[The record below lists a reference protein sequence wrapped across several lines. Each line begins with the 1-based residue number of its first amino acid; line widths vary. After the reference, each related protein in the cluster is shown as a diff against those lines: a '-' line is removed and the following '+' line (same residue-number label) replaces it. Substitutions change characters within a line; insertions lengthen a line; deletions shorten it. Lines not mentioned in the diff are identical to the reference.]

1 MRSYAAVDRMEGKFA
16 ICELELEEVEASR
29 PEDYFTKETK
39 MVDIPLEAIPDEI
52 SEGDILIVEHDKESV
67 TQIFGKD
74 DEEKQRRVQLLEQL
88 MV

>member
-29 PEDYFTKETK
+29 SEDYFAKETK